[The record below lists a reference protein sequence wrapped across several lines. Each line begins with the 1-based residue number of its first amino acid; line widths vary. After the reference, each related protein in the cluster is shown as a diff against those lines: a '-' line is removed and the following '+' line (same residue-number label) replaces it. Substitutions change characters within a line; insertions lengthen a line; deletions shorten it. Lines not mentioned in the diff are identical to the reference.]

1 MKKLLCLVCAVLMF
15 CTTFTACTHKCD
27 HDWETVTVA
36 PTCSA
41 VGYDT
46 MTCKLC
52 GEIVIT
58 NETARLDHTTD
69 AIYCFDDADHWYSCT
84 VCDAVVDKVSHTPDG
99 EGVCTV
105 CQIPTSVTPGIIYE
119 ISQDG
124 TYADVIGYEGTAAKL
139 RIAKEYNGVPVR
151 NIRARAFLDNETITS
166 VAIPDSV
173 TYIGEYAF
181 ARCPNLL
188 SVVISDGVTF
198 IGEGAFASSGLTSV
212 VIPDSVTTLGYVA
225 FFGCKDLTS
234 AVVGDGV
241 VCLNST
247 FGCCSNLASVVIGDS
262 VDSIQ
267 GSSFLSCVSLTSI
280 VIPEG
285 VRHVWDGA
293 FHNCSNLE
301 SITLPNSLEKI
312 WDGAFDDCGN
322 IAHVYY
328 NGPKPAMVK
337 KAFRYARSVTFH
349 FGEAAAE

>member
-15 CTTFTACTHKCD
+15 CSTLVACGDKCD

-52 GEIVIT
+52 GEIVNT

-119 ISQDG
+119 LSEDG
-124 TYADVIGYEGTAAKL
+124 TYADVIGYEGTAAKV

-151 NIRARAFLDNETITS
+151 NIRKHAFSDNQTITS

-173 TYIGEYAF
+173 TYIDEYAF

-188 SVVISDGVTF
+188 SVVIPDGVTF
-198 IGEGAFASSGLTSV
+198 IGEGAFKNSGLTSV
-212 VIPDSVTTLGYVA
+212 VIPDSVTTLATGV
-225 FFGCKDLTS
+225 FFECKSLTS
-234 AVVGDGV
+234 AVIGDGV
-241 VCLNST
+241 LSLSST
-247 FGCCSNLASVVIGDS
+247 FGCCSNLTSVVIGDS
-262 VDSIQ
+262 VDQI
-267 GSSFLSCVSLTSI
+267 GSGSFLSCVSLTSI

-293 FHNCSNLE
+293 FRFCSSLE

-312 WDGAFDDCGN
+312 WDGAFDNCYSL
-322 IAHVYY
+322 AHVYY
-328 NGPKPAMVK
+328 NGDKQAMVK
-337 KAFRYARSVTFH
+337 KAFLPKITYH
-349 FGEAAAE
+349 FNEAPEE